1 MDNSHKKPSS
11 TPNRK
16 AHRFYLKVI
25 FYFVLWFYNCTVSD
39 PNYLKKTLSNVSHT
53 GFISRDFFQVV
64 VEIPILTNELTI
76 LKEREWC
83 TQKALQERD
92 RVTIP
97 LLRSIAGAS
106 LKNKNKEFTSIRSYK
121 SFSKNFQTSRGEFSW
136 FLDSMFIF
144 QEDYS
149 SRDKCKFVYRN
160 IQDNLYTKVEDIYLV
175 VPEETKRE
183 KSKYIDPSAP
193 ATQQTPG
200 QTNTNPITPGVI
212 R

>member
-1 MDNSHKKPSS
+1 LESFKYKKCFISKYKLP
-11 TPNRK
+11 
-16 AHRFYLKVI
+16 RFYLEVI
-25 FYFVLWFYNCTVSD
+25 FSLLFCIYNCTVSD

-64 VEIPILTNELTI
+64 VEIPILSSELTI

-83 TQKALQERD
+83 NQKALQERD

-97 LLRSIAGAS
+97 ILRSIAGS
-106 LKNKNKEFTSIRSYK
+106 SFKNKNKDSIYK
-121 SFSKNFQTSRGEFSW
+121 TGYKTISKNFQSSRGEFSW

-160 IQDNLYTKVEDIYLV
+160 IQNDLYAKVEDIYLV
-175 VPEETKRE
+175 LPEETNRE

-200 QTNTNPITPGVI
+200 QTNTNPITPGVL

>member
-1 MDNSHKKPSS
+1 LDNSHKKPCS
-11 TPNRK
+11 TPIRK
-16 AHRFYLKVI
+16 AHRLFLKI
-25 FYFVLWFYNCTVSD
+25 ILSLLFCIYNCSVSD

-83 TQKALQERD
+83 IQKALQERD

-175 VPEETKRE
+175 VPEDTKRE
-183 KSKYIDPSAP
+183 KSKYNDPSAP

>member
-1 MDNSHKKPSS
+1 MEALKIKLRFIPKYKE
-11 TPNRK
+11 NRFLNK
-16 AHRFYLKVI
+16 II
-25 FYFVLWFYNCTVSD
+25 FYIIFFISNCSVSD
-39 PNYLKKTLSNVSHT
+39 PNYLKKTLLNVSHT

-64 VEIPILTNELTI
+64 IEIPIVTNELTI

-83 TQKALQERD
+83 AQKALQERD

-97 LLRSIAGAS
+97 ILRSIAARS
-106 LKNKNKEFTSIRSYK
+106 SKNKNKELTSIRSYK

-136 FLDSMFIF
+136 FLDSMFLF
-144 QEDYS
+144 QEDYT
-149 SRDKCKFVYRN
+149 SRSTCKFIYRN
-160 IQDNLYTKVEDIYLV
+160 IQDDLYARVEDIYLV
-175 VPEETKRE
+175 VPEETKKE

-200 QTNTNPITPGVI
+200 QTNTSPVTPGVV

>member
-1 MDNSHKKPSS
+1 LESFKYKKCFISKHKSP
-11 TPNRK
+11 
-16 AHRFYLKVI
+16 RFYLKVI
-25 FYFVLWFYNCTVSD
+25 FLLLFCFYNCTVSD
-39 PNYLKKTLSNVSHT
+39 PNYLKKTLLNVSHT

-64 VEIPILTNELTI
+64 VEIPILTSELTI

-83 TQKALQERD
+83 IQKALQERD

-160 IQDNLYTKVEDIYLV
+160 IQDNLYSKVEDIYLV
-175 VPEETKRE
+175 VPEDTKRE

>member
-1 MDNSHKKPSS
+1 MESFKYKKCFISKYKSP
-11 TPNRK
+11 
-16 AHRFYLKVI
+16 RFYLKVI
-25 FYFVLWFYNCTVSD
+25 FLLLFCFYNCTVSD

-64 VEIPILTNELTI
+64 VEIPILSSELTI

-83 TQKALQERD
+83 IQKALQERD

-97 LLRSIAGAS
+97 ILRSIAGS
-106 LKNKNKEFTSIRSYK
+106 SFKNKNKDSIYK
-121 SFSKNFQTSRGEFSW
+121 TGYKTISKNFQSSRGEFSW

-160 IQDNLYTKVEDIYLV
+160 IQNDLYAKVEDIYLV
-175 VPEETKRE
+175 LPEETNRE

-200 QTNTNPITPGVI
+200 QTNTNPITPGVL